1 MYILG
6 FFCKK
11 RSILW
16 KSLKDIFGIN
26 SSLSRRLCAKM
37 GFSTKSLVLEVERR
51 DLQFITYYVLGRFSI
66 GNAVKAQ
73 KFQKAQ
79 QYRVLRL
86 LKGIRLRKGLPIN
99 GQRTRN
105 NGLTARKLNGRL
117 LGVIK

>member
-6 FFCKK
+6 TFCKK
-11 RSILW
+11 KAILW
-16 KSLKDIFGIN
+16 KSLKDIFGIDA
-26 SSLSRRLCAKM
+26 SLSRRLCAKM

-51 DLQFITYYVLGRFSI
+51 DLQFITYYVLGRFNL
-66 GNAVKAQ
+66 GNDVKSQ

-105 NGLTARKLNGRL
+105 NGLTARKLNGKL
-117 LGVIK
+117 LGGVK